1 MKKLSIAICSYNRGN
16 RLNKLISLLRK
27 QSCPIPF
34 DILIVNNNST
44 DNTAEILQKLSQEPG
59 AKLRFV
65 TETKQ
70 GIAHARNRAIE
81 ECINADYMFV
91 MDDDELPTPG
101 LLETAYHAL
110 EFEQFDC
117 VGGKVNVKFE
127 NNARPKWLT
136 DELLGFLAETNYGE
150 KPFTI
155 KDDTTPIW
163 TANIAY
169 KMDIFR
175 KNPDLRF
182 DVRYNR
188 EGKAVGGG
196 EDVMMFNAWLK
207 RGYKLAYNPAM
218 SVDHFVESWRL
229 KQSYFYK
236 LHFTSGKKQGLFELP
251 EYDKTLSGV
260 PPFLLKQFFSHA
272 LKTILMYITN
282 QPDRVRQGMNA
293 SHALGLIYGSYIR
306 KNSHNIPD

>member
-1 MKKLSIAICSYNRGN
+1 MKKFSIAICSYNRCE
-16 RLNKLISLLRK
+16 RLIKLIGLLRQ
-27 QSCPIPF
+27 QSCSVPF
-34 DILIVNNNST
+34 DILIVNNKSS
-44 DNTAEILQKLSQEPG
+44 DNTTEILKKLSLEPG
-59 AKLRFV
+59 APLRFV

-81 ECINADYMFV
+81 ECMNANYMFV

-101 LLETAYHAL
+101 LLEAAYQAL

-117 VGGKVNVKFE
+117 IGGKVNVKFE

-136 DELLGFLAETNYGE
+136 DDLLGFLAETNYGE

-155 KDDTTPIW
+155 KDYSTPIW

-169 KMDIFR
+169 RMDIFR

-207 RGYKLAYNPAM
+207 RGYKLGYNPAM
-218 SVDHFVESWRL
+218 RVDHFVESWRL

-251 EYDKTLSGV
+251 EYDNTLLGI
-260 PPFLLKQFFSHA
+260 PPFLLKQFLSHFF
-272 LKTILMYITN
+272 KTLVMYITR
-282 QPDRVRQGMNA
+282 QPGRVRQGMNA
-293 SHALGLIYGSYIR
+293 AHALGLIYGYHS
-306 KNSHNIPD
+306 KNRITGLEK